1 MTPDRPFAWD
11 APCLV
16 AQLDCLPFWGR
27 TRAPT
32 VQTGAQQI
40 EGGADT
46 GLPAAATLN
55 FLQ

>member
-40 EGGADT
+40 EGADT
-46 GLPAAATLN
+46 GLPAAMNLRTA
-55 FLQ
+55 

>member
-40 EGGADT
+40 EGAEYR
-46 GLPAAATLN
+46 AASSCEI
-55 FLQ
+55 